1 MSGYNSNQ
9 SENWRASIYGL
20 YSEEADNRA
29 TAIMQQSQREG
40 WYWPQVYYYMVDTLE
55 NDFPEVDDSDAR
67 QLIYETFK
75 RRFNGRG
82 EYNDYHNYI
91 EDWLSGA
98 YRNYM
103 NVPPQQINPGIRIP
117 GVRITPGRMTPARN
131 PPQQINPGI
140 RIPGVRITPG
150 RMTPAR
156 NPPARITP
164 ARNNNARNTLRRRRL
179 AYFEPLQ
186 QQRQQQPRNRNNARN
201 TLRRRRLAYFEPLLR
216 QQQPQNRNNR
226 SNRNN

>member
-131 PPQQINPGI
+131 PP
-140 RIPGVRITPG
+140 
-150 RMTPAR
+150 
-156 NPPARITP
+156 ARITP

-179 AYFEPLQ
+179 AYFEPLL
-186 QQRQQQPRNRNNARN
+186 RQ
-201 TLRRRRLAYFEPLLR
+201 

-226 SNRNN
+226 NN